1 MRYTTR
7 METPPGAPG
16 SFLRRMIS
24 FDEAATARLT
34 IPPERKL
41 LHAAAL
47 GLAHTGDSLV
57 WAALF
62 IGAWFLGGP
71 PWKARVIVAVA
82 GFIINELATRII
94 KMSIRRQRPTG
105 TSGAIYRRTDP
116 YSFPSGHAAR
126 AVMLS
131 MLSGIFGPP
140 VLFIVILVWAPLMV
154 TSRIAIGI
162 HYVLDVAAGLVM
174 GCGLTFASMALV
186 RYILSLLG

>member
-1 MRYTTR
+1 
-7 METPPGAPG
+7 MESPAGAPG
-16 SFLRRMIS
+16 SFLRRLVLL
-24 FDEAATARLT
+24 DEAVSARLV
-34 IPPERKL
+34 IPARAKL
-41 LHAAAL
+41 WHLAAL

-71 PWKARVIVAVA
+71 AWRARVIVAVA

-94 KMSIRRQRPTG
+94 KTSVRRSRPAG
-105 TSGAIYRRTDP
+105 TAGAIYRRTDP

-140 VLFIVILVWAPLMV
+140 ALFAVILAWAPLMV
-154 TSRIAIGI
+154 ASRIAIGI
-162 HYVLDVAAGLVM
+162 HYVLDVAAGFVV
-174 GCGLTFASMALV
+174 GCGLTFATLAIV